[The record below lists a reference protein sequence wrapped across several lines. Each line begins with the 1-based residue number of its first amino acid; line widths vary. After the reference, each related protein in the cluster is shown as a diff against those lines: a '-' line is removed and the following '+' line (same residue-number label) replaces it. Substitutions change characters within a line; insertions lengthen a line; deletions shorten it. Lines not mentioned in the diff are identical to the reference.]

1 MQLESIFSFVLPS
14 FHPLDFFYSHKFQ
27 RKLQGICVYIYIYI
41 YVYVYIYVC
50 IYIYIYIYIIG
61 ISTPIMKICIMG
73 VMVNF
78 KALFNCYT
86 VILCFCMRI

>member
-1 MQLESIFSFVLPS
+1 M
-14 FHPLDFFYSHKFQ
+14 
-27 RKLQGICVYIYIYI
+27 CVYIYII
-41 YVYVYIYVC
+41 

-86 VILCFCMRI
+86 VILCFCMRIQVLCLFSDDNSGWWVISNFSLRQRLHLLLVLL